1 MTISS
6 FVIDAKIRNVC
17 GKNNCN
23 KLRQQGYIPAVL
35 YGYGNDAVPIFF
47 NKKELLHF
55 NKCNLNEFKV
65 FQLKLENEV
74 FYTLLKYIQMHPVV
88 NQVLHIDFQ
97 KIKSDDF
104 VDVKVPFKFIG
115 IEKSIGIKS
124 GGVLFK
130 QNNSITVKTMVKN
143 IPAYFEVDV
152 SNLNINDSIHLS
164 DLNIDTNIL
173 YLVKMKKNKMDYLIA
188 SLLYPRVSS

>member
-1 MTISS
+1 M
-6 FVIDAKIRNVC
+6 
-17 GKNNCN
+17 
-23 KLRQQGYIPAVL
+23 
-35 YGYGNDAVPIFF
+35 
-47 NKKELLHF
+47 
-55 NKCNLNEFKV
+55 
-65 FQLKLENEV
+65 KLENEV

-104 VDVKVPFKFIG
+104 VNVKVPFKFIG

-124 GGVLFK
+124 GWVLFK

-173 YLVKMKKNKMDYLIA
+173 FLVKMKKNKMDYLIA